1 MLTFHL
7 AEINFKMPKLYSE
20 NDISKFIVDVA
31 YNIHV
36 QYGPGLFESVYEEI
50 MCYELI
56 KRSLNIKCQSPIPLV
71 HDEIKFEAGFR
82 ADIIVENLVLIEL
95 KSVEALAPVHY
106 KQVQTYLKLTNL
118 KLGLLINF
126 NVALIKD
133 GIHRIVNKLN
143 DRL

>member
-1 MLTFHL
+1 
-7 AEINFKMPKLYSE
+7 MPKLHSE
-20 NDISKFIVDVA
+20 NDISKIIVDVA

-56 KRSLNIKCQSPIPLV
+56 KCSLNIKCQSPIPLV
-71 HDEIKFEAGFR
+71 HDKIKFEAGFR

-95 KSVEALAPVHY
+95 KSIEALAPVHY

-143 DRL
+143 DSL